1 MNGSRRRI
9 NHKISAILFHLCL
22 KFPTSKQL
30 TGGAHTSNK
39 ITVEVNEQEITLPE
53 GTTLAEAL
61 SASKT
66 PYKDGTAIGILKES
80 TERKSGDVTEYAIT
94 TPKGEFKIELTGAD
108 ESSKQIWSEHY
119 KDYEGTP
126 VRWISKDAVAFGPFE
141 TDISPTRGAKSFE
154 RFEVAFGAGGFDPKN
169 THLIFTKNR
178 HTSDYGA
185 PENGTFAKIISGKNV
200 LLEFNKSDAIIH
212 IEPVIEWEK
221 MAERICTTDLSTQL
235 DDGVKIF
242 TYFEVELAPLAPK
255 GAEHFLSLTR
265 DGTFKVGVVSSSF
278 ISDDNLQ
285 GEMCDY
291 ENFEPRIVG
300 TVSIRTVGN
309 GNGRAYISCDDRTS
323 SIMHSVVGHVTKG
336 IELVKLAQSG
346 QHLDV
351 EIIPRPITILGM
363 SFNEAEEQLSEIGV
377 KLVRDGH
384 TEDDAIIVIQT
395 PPTTIEIL
403 GAAKVKAFG
412 VPNSKLVR
420 IELYDDLT
428 PKTLNF
434 FRHAIGLQFKPVGP
448 LPVLMTYENTYIFK
462 AEREAEKYKEIMPEN
477 SPKDKVLSGEIG
489 VTNQAARRMGMVGVK
504 TEDDDLFG
512 PTGERFASTNIIG
525 RILDIDKLKHFKDGD
540 VMYVTES
547 IGEVE

>member
-1 MNGSRRRI
+1 
-9 NHKISAILFHLCL
+9 
-22 KFPTSKQL
+22 L

-39 ITVEVNEQEITLPE
+39 ITVEVNEQEITLPD
-53 GTTLAEAL
+53 GATLAEAL

-80 TERKSGDVTEYAIT
+80 TERISGDVTEYAIT

-141 TDISPTRGAKSFE
+141 TDIR
-154 RFEVAFGAGGFDPKN
+154 N

-178 HTSDYGA
+178 HTSDYGS

-242 TYFEVELAPLAPK
+242 TYFEVELAPLAPVELAPLAPK

-291 ENFEPRIVG
+291 ENFEPRVVG

-351 EIIPRPITILGM
+351 EIIGM

-420 IELYDDLT
+420 IELYDDLGD
-428 PKTLNF
+428 
-434 FRHAIGLQFKPVGP
+434 RSSV
-448 LPVLMTYENTYIFK
+448 
-462 AEREAEKYKEIMPEN
+462 
-477 SPKDKVLSGEIG
+477 
-489 VTNQAARRMGMVGVK
+489 QAGWTSARF
-504 TEDDDLFG
+504 DD
-512 PTGERFASTNIIG
+512 
-525 RILDIDKLKHFKDGD
+525 
-540 VMYVTES
+540 V
-547 IGEVE
+547 